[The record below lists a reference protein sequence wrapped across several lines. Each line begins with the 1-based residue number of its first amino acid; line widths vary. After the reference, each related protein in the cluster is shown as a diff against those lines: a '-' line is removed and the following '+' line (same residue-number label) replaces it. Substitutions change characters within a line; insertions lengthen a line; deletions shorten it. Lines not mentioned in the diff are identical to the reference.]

1 MGFERRFALAL
12 AAAYALTAPRA
23 ARADEQKLT
32 IGVFAPT
39 VEFGTAQ
46 ARLAYAQAL
55 ARAIEQASGVKTE
68 AQSYASLAALDKDK
82 VDFAIIDAQCVATH
96 GGWHVLATASV
107 GGNTSREWGLF
118 SLTGD
123 AMQTLRGKKLAFVQ
137 TGCDD
142 AGFVDNAM
150 LESEVDAG
158 FFGGRVGEK
167 DLTGAVAD
175 VASYKSAQAVFAPV
189 EAAKGLKKVFDTTS
203 VPNPAFVALDAKL
216 SRAVVDKVA
225 AAVLAYGGGGAI
237 AAWSKPAGDAYRA
250 LAARLPRSAK
260 LPVLATPE
268 PVHVDANNVL
278 IDPPTAREFGVVPVR
293 SHFIRVTRI
302 E

>member
-1 MGFERRFALAL
+1 MASEQRWMIAL
-12 AAAYALTAPRA
+12 AAACALAVPRA
-23 ARADEQKLT
+23 ARADDKKLT

-55 ARAIEQASGVKTE
+55 ARAVEQASGIKTE

-82 VDFAIIDAQCVATH
+82 VDFAIVDAQCVATH
-96 GGWHVLATASV
+96 GAWHVLATASV
-107 GGNTSREWGLF
+107 GGGPSRAWGLF
-118 SLTGD
+118 SLTGEP
-123 AMQTLRGKKLAFVQ
+123 MQTLRGKKLAFVQ

-142 AGFVDNAM
+142 ADFVDNAM
-150 LESEVDAG
+150 LESEVDVG
-158 FFGGRVGEK
+158 FFAGRVGEK

-189 EAAKGLKKVFDTTS
+189 DAAKGLKKLFDTAS
-203 VPNPAFVALDAKL
+203 VPNPAFVAFDTKV

-237 AAWSKPAGDAYRA
+237 TAWSKPTLDAYRA
-250 LAARLPRSAK
+250 LAARLPRTPK
-260 LPVLATPE
+260 LPLLATPE

-278 IDPPTAREFGVVPVR
+278 IEPPTAREYGVVPVR
-293 SHFIRVTRI
+293 AHFIRVTRI